1 MAYDPTN
8 VPNWLDIE
16 AEFDLSGDH
25 DFAVATSIKA
35 GLVQLSR
42 SGGGFQ
48 TGSVGTA
55 DGSTFVGAGNKQP
68 ETFTVR
74 AVYTDGET
82 TDDWETLKTAEGQK
96 VAFRYQPKGAG
107 VGNRFHVVKGILTQ
121 VTSPTPDGVGP
132 FVYDAMVYGMESF
145 EPEQA

>member
-1 MAYDPTN
+1 MAYSPTN
-8 VPNWLDIE
+8 VPSWLDIE
-16 AEFDLSGDH
+16 AEFDLSGAH
-25 DFAVATSIKA
+25 TFAVVTDIKA

-48 TGSVGTA
+48 TGSLGTA
-55 DGSTFVGAGNKQP
+55 DGSTFVGVGNKQP

-96 VAFRYQPKGAG
+96 VAFRYEPAGAG
-107 VGNRFHVVKGILTQ
+107 VGNRYHIVEGILTQ

-132 FVYDAMVYGMESF
+132 FAYDAMVYGMESF
-145 EPEQA
+145 EAQGA